1 MRNLLLLGIAAL
13 LGASLSA
20 PGTANSPA
28 VGAVGSSVAGNVDF
42 SAPGAGDSSST
53 PGTANFFASVSA
65 ALSASAS
72 LEAGRPACFGQRA
85 TLVGSSGNDVIE
97 GTPRRDVIVAG
108 AGHDVIRSLG
118 GVDFVCA
125 GAGNDRLYGGPNP
138 NNFTLTR
145 DPSRGDRLAG
155 GEGNDLIVDGGG
167 GYRDLLLGGPGDDR
181 LMAAGGGYAESRT
194 LNGGP
199 GADRLT
205 SYSTDASLLG
215 GSGPDTLTS
224 RGHRHFVAGGAG
236 TDVLT
241 LAGSGDTVLGLDAD
255 GDQVRIR
262 GARYVVL
269 LLSPGPVEVDLAA
282 GSVRRVGAVSGDVIT
297 GLSRPKP
304 PRMVVY
310 GTEGDDVLSGWDF
323 GDMVIGRGG
332 NDVLAGRGGGDV
344 LDGGNGNDSA
354 DGGPGVDTCF
364 HVEQMTSC
372 TP

>member
-20 PGTANSPA
+20 PGTANSA
-28 VGAVGSSVAGNVDF
+28 TVEAVGSSAAGIVDF
-42 SAPGAGDSSST
+42 SAPGAGGSSSI
-53 PGTANFFASVSA
+53 PGTATFFARVTA

-72 LEAGRPACFGQRA
+72 VEAGRPTCFGRRA

-97 GTPRRDVIVAG
+97 GTSRRDVIVAG
-108 AGHDVIRSLG
+108 AGNDVIRSLG
-118 GVDFVCA
+118 GVDFVCG

-138 NNFTLTR
+138 NSFTLTR
-145 DPSRGDRLAG
+145 DPPRGDRLAG
-155 GEGNDLIVDGGG
+155 GEGNDRIVDGGG

-181 LMAAGGGYAESRT
+181 LMTARGGYAESRT

-199 GADRLT
+199 GADRLISSGSVET
-205 SYSTDASLLG
+205 SLLG

-224 RGHRHFVAGGAG
+224 RGHNHFLAGGAG

-241 LAGSGDTVLGLDAD
+241 LAGSGDTVVGLDAD

-269 LLSPGPVEVDLAA
+269 LLGAGPVEVDLAA
-282 GSVRRVGAVSGDVIT
+282 GSVRRVGAVTGDVIT

-304 PRMVVY
+304 PYIVVY
-310 GTEGDDVLSGWDF
+310 GTEGDDVISGWDF
-323 GDMVIGRGG
+323 VDMVFGRGG

-344 LDGGNGNDSA
+344 LDGGAGQRQRRRRPW
-354 DGGPGVDTCF
+354 GR
-364 HVEQMTSC
+364 HVHPC
-372 TP
+372 